1 MYAEHA
7 EKTKKSREN
16 INLINNN
23 MFFTTFFIFHS
34 SALRILNLLCTQ
46 SAKKNWCGRK
56 KTLNF
61 FVVSVKNIIQHH
73 HYDDYRWLSLT
84 ILSSPVCFF
93 SFVFFFNFF
102 VKFLFEAIA
111 KGDAKGLYSQF
122 FLLSLRLYE
131 IIKYTYKYLNG
142 LTLNWSYQNPERK
155 KRLEFHARNIQH
167 TIRMYFNIFSSRFCV
182 FIYKMIL
189 MLFMIFF
196 FVSLMCSKQRKIV
209 SNLYKK
215 WKYWVT

>member
-1 MYAEHA
+1 M
-7 EKTKKSREN
+7 
-16 INLINNN
+16 
-23 MFFTTFFIFHS
+23 
-34 SALRILNLLCTQ
+34 RILNLLCTQ

-111 KGDAKGLYSQF
+111 KGDAKGLYSWF

-196 FVSLMCSKQRKIV
+196 PYRWCVQNKEK
-209 SNLYKK
+209 LYQIYIKNGNIELRSHFWIFYLFIFCFFLRFFCCLNFFPIGAFAFFK
-215 WKYWVT
+215 AG